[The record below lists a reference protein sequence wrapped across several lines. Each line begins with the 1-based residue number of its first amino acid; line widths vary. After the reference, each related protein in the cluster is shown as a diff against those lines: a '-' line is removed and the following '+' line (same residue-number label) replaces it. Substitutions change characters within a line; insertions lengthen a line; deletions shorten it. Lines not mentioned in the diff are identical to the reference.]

1 MKMKTIKT
9 ALSLTCSAGL
19 LLLSTGC
26 VTNPPPPPQT
36 KTISCKLPVLALLPE
51 SAGRKEKGGIE
62 ISVDPV
68 SYKAKRGENRRRV
81 EVQPDF
87 GEALMAPKDP
97 SGNRY
102 PFVEDRVEPF
112 LKTSPDRLAFLIKI
126 NNKLPRVFRGAGTVV
141 QYNVAGK
148 LYAVDQTGYGEMLA
162 AIVPPRTEMQL
173 TVLGPPLDTLPDQ
186 GTIGL
191 FFYDVVTA
199 TDAAGNVTEKQNF
212 EWFFNYSTKPVEE
225 SGATTVKRGYLTPNR

>member
-1 MKMKTIKT
+1 MKKNLRTTLFVSI
-9 ALSLTCSAGL
+9 SAAIL
-19 LLLSTGC
+19 TGC
-26 VTNPPPPPQT
+26 QVPTTEPAPRPQ
-36 KTISCKLPVLALLPE
+36 KTISCKLPVLTLLPE

-68 SYKAKRGENRRRV
+68 TYKTERGQNKSRTV
-81 EVQPDF
+81 VQPNF
-87 GEALMAPKDP
+87 GEAILAPTDP
-97 SGNRY
+97 STGRPF
-102 PFVEDRVEPF
+102 PFVEDRVEPY

-148 LYAVDQTGYGEMLA
+148 LIAVDQTGYGEMLG
-162 AIVPPRTEMQL
+162 AIIPPRTEMQL
-173 TVLGPPLDTLPDQ
+173 TVTGPSLDTLPDQ
-186 GTIGL
+186 GTIGI

-225 SGATTVKRGYLTPNR
+225 TAPIEIQRHFLGPNQR

>member
-1 MKMKTIKT
+1 MKTVLPLI
-9 ALSLTCSAGL
+9 CCAGL
-19 LLLSTGC
+19 LLTTTGC
-26 VTNPPPPPQT
+26 QTPTSQPLPT
-36 KTISCKLPVLALLPE
+36 KTISGKLPILTLLPE

-68 SYKAKRGENRRRV
+68 SYKVERGENKTRI
-81 EVQPDF
+81 EVQPNL
-87 GEALMAPKDP
+87 GEAILAPRNP
-97 SGNRY
+97 ATGAPY

-162 AIVPPRTEMQL
+162 AIVPPRTELQL
-173 TVLGPPLDTLPDQ
+173 TVLGPSLDTLPDQ

-225 SGATTVKRGYLTPNR
+225 SAATQIKRGYLVPNQ

>member
-1 MKMKTIKT
+1 MKTMK
-9 ALSLTCSAGL
+9 AVLSLTCCASL
-19 LLLSTGC
+19 LLLSTSC
-26 VTNPPPPPQT
+26 ETPTRTPPPT
-36 KTISCKLPVLALLPE
+36 KTISCKLPILTLLAE

-68 SYKAKRGENRRRV
+68 SYKAERGQHKTRT
-81 EVQPDF
+81 EVQPNF
-87 GEALMAPKDP
+87 GEALLAPTNP
-97 SGNRY
+97 STGRAY

-162 AIVPPRTEMQL
+162 AIIPPRSELQL
-173 TVLGPPLDTLPDQ
+173 TVTGPSLDTLPDQ

-199 TDAAGNVTEKQNF
+199 ADAAGNVTEKQNF
-212 EWFFNYSTKPVEE
+212 EWFFNYSTKLLEE
-225 SGATTVKRGYLTPNR
+225 TGAAAITRGFLVPNQR